1 MAAVR
6 VACGVGVVLEQIDV
20 ATNALVGETLLG
32 IDEQIFQNTLAGTVM
47 GDQLHQTV
55 AFGGGVF
62 RVAAHVEV
70 EPGAVAQKDV
80 GAATPGHHA
89 AEQVPSDLVGAQP
102 PVAVKSARNAELGLD
117 PHNSTLH
124 AIEPTG

>member
-6 VACGVGVVLEQIDV
+6 VAGGVGVVLEQVDV
-20 ATNALVGETLLG
+20 ATDALVGETLLG
-32 IDEQIFQNTLAGTVM
+32 IDEQIFQNTLAGAVM
-47 GDQLHQTV
+47 GDQLHQAV

-62 RVAAHVEV
+62 RVATDVEV

-89 AEQVPSDLVGAQP
+89 AEQVPSDLVGA
-102 PVAVKSARNAELGLD
+102 
-117 PHNSTLH
+117 
-124 AIEPTG
+124 